1 MTPKN
6 SARDSRTTHNTSRMV
21 AANDLN
27 PDDEI
32 EVQGER
38 KQIIAVQVIQAT
50 GRVRIVLDDDRDFQV
65 PRTKCFPLIKS
76 YHR

>member
-1 MTPKN
+1 
-6 SARDSRTTHNTSRMV
+6 
-21 AANDLN
+21 
-27 PDDEI
+27 
-32 EVQGER
+32 
-38 KQIIAVQVIQAT
+38 VIQAT

>member
-1 MTPKN
+1 MAPKT
-6 SARDSRTTHNTSRMV
+6 SSDSRVPRDSRMV
-21 AANDLN
+21 AANDLS

-32 EVQGER
+32 MVLGEV
-38 KQIIAVQVIQAT
+38 KQIVAVQVIQAT

>member
-1 MTPKN
+1 MAPKP
-6 SARDSRTTHNTSRMV
+6 SSDSRANQKSRMV

-32 EVQGER
+32 EVQGEV
-38 KQIIAVQVIQAT
+38 KQIVAVQVILAT

-65 PRTKCFPLIKS
+65 PRTKCFPLIRS

>member
-1 MTPKN
+1 MAPKPSSEPRAN
-6 SARDSRTTHNTSRMV
+6 QKSRMV
-21 AANDLN
+21 AANDLS

-32 EVQGER
+32 MVLGER

>member
-1 MTPKN
+1 
-6 SARDSRTTHNTSRMV
+6 MV
-21 AANDLN
+21 AANDLS

-32 EVQGER
+32 MVLGER